1 MLAPSL
7 PWGLLLCC
15 SSQMISST
23 IFSSCKVMSRT
34 LMSVGVLCTLGHSN
48 EHPALP
54 GFSIGDLIGPVHG
67 LSYHVPFSSAEGA
80 KGPHLI

>member
-1 MLAPSL
+1 
-7 PWGLLLCC
+7 
-15 SSQMISST
+15 
-23 IFSSCKVMSRT
+23 
-34 LMSVGVLCTLGHSN
+34 MSVGVLCTLGHSN